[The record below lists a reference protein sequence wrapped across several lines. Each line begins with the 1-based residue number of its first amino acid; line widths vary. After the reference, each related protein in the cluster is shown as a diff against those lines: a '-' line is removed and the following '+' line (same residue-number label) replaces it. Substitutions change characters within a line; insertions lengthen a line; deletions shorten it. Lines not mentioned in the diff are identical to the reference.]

1 MADVLQEL
9 QQFFHS
15 ADSSC
20 NVWCSIKTTSV
31 CSYYWTSSRTFQPSP
46 NWNTFPMLF
55 PALSTTDAPSYK
67 EITPSFGVST
77 QPYHEILASVCPL
90 HLGSVSSLLAC
101 PWTLLSSH
109 SDSKSQ
115 KKGQIRRVQVEGYGT
130 AGNPVLWWQPSS
142 LGIPLRNKTL
152 PSAIHCTIFKLGSW
166 PRK

>member
-1 MADVLQEL
+1 
-9 QQFFHS
+9 
-15 ADSSC
+15 
-20 NVWCSIKTTSV
+20 
-31 CSYYWTSSRTFQPSP
+31 
-46 NWNTFPMLF
+46 MLF

-67 EITPSFGVST
+67 EITPSFGVRT

-90 HLGSVSSLLAC
+90 HVGSVSSLLAC

-115 KKGQIRRVQVEGYGT
+115 KTQGQIRRVQVEGYGT

-152 PSAIHCTIFKLGSW
+152 PSAIHCTIFRLGS
-166 PRK
+166 

>member
-31 CSYYWTSSRTFQPSP
+31 CSYYWTRSRTLQPSP

-55 PALSTTDAPSYK
+55 PALPTTDAPSYK

-77 QPYHEILASVCPL
+77 QPYHEILASACPL

-115 KKGQIRRVQVEGYGT
+115 KKRSDQESTSGR
-130 AGNPVLWWQPSS
+130 LWYSWKSSS
-142 LGIPLRNKTL
+142 LVATIITWNSSKEQNTAFSYPLYN
-152 PSAIHCTIFKLGSW
+152 F
-166 PRK
+166 